1 MKLRLWDQVIWNRGS
16 IFPFNE
22 LSFIDEE
29 QPRNMYTIVE
39 KRNVFVID
47 RIEHSFFGEQTDRKR
62 ILAIQLT
69 SDGDVDWPASIRL
82 ISNEELD
89 IFRKFIPQYDDLWRL
104 AINIPAESENA
115 IKPFDRLFKIN
126 GTT

>member
-1 MKLRLWDQVIWNRGS
+1 MKLRLWNQVIWNPES
-16 IFPFNE
+16 SFPFNK
-22 LSFIDEE
+22 LSIIDEE
-29 QPRNMYTIVE
+29 HPRNIYEIVE
-39 KRNVFVID
+39 QRNVFVID
-47 RIEHSFFGEQTDRKR
+47 KIEHSFFGEQTNRKR

-89 IFRKFIPQYDDLWRL
+89 IFRKFVPQYDDLWRL
-104 AINIPAESENA
+104 ALNIPADPENA